1 MRPVVIKGK
10 LVSLAVPTKDDVR
23 RAWLWYND
31 RDVRRFLSDPD
42 GLFFFEDELEWY
54 EAVRRGKRENRVFTV
69 LETSSKS
76 PVGFVGLHKINHKD
90 GHAELGYFIAK
101 EYWNRGYAT
110 EAVELAL
117 KYAFEWLN
125 LRKVYARVY
134 EPNIAS
140 IRVLEK
146 NGFELVGR
154 MKKHSHIPGYGF
166 VDELIFEK
174 FREE

>member
-1 MRPVVIKGK
+1 M
-10 LVSLAVPTKDDVR
+10 
-23 RAWLWYND
+23 
-31 RDVRRFLSDPD
+31 
-42 GLFFFEDELEWY
+42 
-54 EAVRRGKRENRVFTV
+54 
-69 LETSSKS
+69 
-76 PVGFVGLHKINHKD
+76 
-90 GHAELGYFIAK
+90 
-101 EYWNRGYAT
+101 
-110 EAVELAL
+110 
-117 KYAFEWLN
+117 
-125 LRKVYARVY
+125 RKVYARVY